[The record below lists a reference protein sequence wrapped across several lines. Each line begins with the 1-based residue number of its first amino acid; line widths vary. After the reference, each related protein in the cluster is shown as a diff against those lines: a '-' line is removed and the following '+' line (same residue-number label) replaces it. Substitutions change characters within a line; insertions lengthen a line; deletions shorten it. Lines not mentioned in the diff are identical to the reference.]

1 MRQKIE
7 PAVLYYDPNQMWA
20 MYVKTTGQ
28 QATQAVATAQKAY
41 KQYNGEYPFEY
52 AFLDDSFNKLYQSE
66 QNTGLLFTVLAAI
79 AILISCLG
87 LFGLAT
93 FTAQIRTREIGVRK
107 VLGASVSSIIQL
119 LARDFIKLVLAAV
132 AIAVPVAWYTMSRW
146 LSDFAYRT
154 EIQWWIFAL
163 AGLLAVT
170 IALLTVSFQ
179 SIQAALMDPVKSLRS
194 E

>member
-1 MRQKIE
+1 
-7 PAVLYYDPNQMWA
+7 
-20 MYVKTTGQ
+20 
-28 QATQAVATAQKAY
+28 
-41 KQYNGEYPFEY
+41 
-52 AFLDDSFNKLYQSE
+52 
-66 QNTGLLFTVLAAI
+66 
-79 AILISCLG
+79 
-87 LFGLAT
+87 
-93 FTAQIRTREIGVRK
+93 
-107 VLGASVSSIIQL
+107 VSSIIQL

-163 AGLLAVT
+163 AGLLAVA

-179 SIQAALMDPVKSLRS
+179 SIRAALMDPVKSLRS